1 MRIEVFLLNDINQ
14 PKTSRGQETL
24 ERILKA
30 SEMLFGERG
39 YYNTTIS
46 EITREADIALG
57 TFYLYFKDKLSV
69 FRFLVEELS
78 ESLRK
83 EISEAIKDC
92 KTRYDA
98 EYLGFK
104 AFFNFVSQHKGL
116 YKIIWE
122 AQFVDEEIFRNYY
135 ENFAKRYIKRIK
147 DAQNKGEMELI
158 DPESLAYCF
167 IGITN
172 FAALRWVIW
181 EDDQVPEEV
190 IEEIMKFV
198 KKGAFIEK

>member
-14 PKTSRGQETL
+14 PKTTGKTL

-98 EYLGFK
+98 EYLALKLFSILFPNIK
-104 AFFNFVSQHKGL
+104 A
-116 YKIIWE
+116 
-122 AQFVDEEIFRNYY
+122 
-135 ENFAKRYIKRIK
+135 YINHLGSSICR
-147 DAQNKGEMELI
+147 
-158 DPESLAYCF
+158 
-167 IGITN
+167 
-172 FAALRWVIW
+172 
-181 EDDQVPEEV
+181 
-190 IEEIMKFV
+190 
-198 KKGAFIEK
+198 

>member
-1 MRIEVFLLNDINQ
+1 MNDINQ

-78 ESLRK
+78 ESLRN
-83 EISEAIKDC
+83 EISEAIKGC

-135 ENFAKRYIKRIK
+135 KNFATRYIKRIK
-147 DAQNKGEMELI
+147 DAQIKGEMELI

-167 IGITN
+167 IGISN

-181 EDDQVPEEV
+181 EDEQISEEV

-198 KKGAFIEK
+198 RKGAFIEK

>member
-1 MRIEVFLLNDINQ
+1 MNDINK

-135 ENFAKRYIKRIK
+135 KNFATRYIKRIK
-147 DAQNKGEMELI
+147 DAQRKGEMELI

-181 EDDQVPEEV
+181 EDEQIPEEV
-190 IEEIMKFV
+190 IEEIMKFIR
-198 KKGAFIEK
+198 KGAFIQK

>member
-1 MRIEVFLLNDINQ
+1 MFLLNDVNQ

-24 ERILKA
+24 EKILKA

-83 EISEAIKDC
+83 EIAEAIKGC
-92 KTRYDA
+92 ETRYDA
-98 EYLGFK
+98 EHLGFR

-122 AQFVDEEIFRNYY
+122 AQFVDDEIFRNYY
-135 ENFAKRYIKRIK
+135 KKFATIYIKRIK

-167 IGITN
+167 IGVTN

-181 EDDQVPEEV
+181 EDKQIPEEV
-190 IEEIMKFV
+190 IEEIMKFIR
-198 KKGAFIEK
+198 KGAFIEK

>member
-1 MRIEVFLLNDINQ
+1 MFLLNDINQ

-24 ERILKA
+24 EKILKA
-30 SEMLFGERG
+30 SEVLFGERG

-46 EITREADIALG
+46 EITREADVALG

-69 FRFLVEELS
+69 FRFLVDELS

-83 EISEAIKDC
+83 EIAEAIKGC
-92 KTRYDA
+92 KNRYDA

-122 AQFVDEEIFRNYY
+122 AQFVDDEVFRNYY
-135 ENFAKRYIKRIK
+135 NNFATRYIKRIK

-181 EDDQVPEEV
+181 EDKQIPEEV
-190 IEEIMKFV
+190 IEEIMKFIR
-198 KKGAFIEK
+198 KGAFIEK